1 MARGFYWSILF
12 MLAVPYLTV
21 GGFLAACY
29 LSYRKWRMRGGSAPQ
44 ADSQPE

>member
-21 GGFLAACY
+21 AGFLWAFY
-29 LSYRKWRMRGGSAPQ
+29 LSYRKWRMRKESAAQTQSEPL
-44 ADSQPE
+44 

>member
-21 GGFLAACY
+21 AGFLTALY
-29 LSYRKWRMRGGSAPQ
+29 FSYRKWRLRRGSSPQ
-44 ADSQPE
+44 AEPQS